1 MLLVFSIFAFI
12 TLRVVT
18 ENQLEREV
26 ENELSY
32 SQENMYEGISYVL
45 NETNM
50 LFFQI
55 IQDVLFDTMLDDSYD
70 TKENRDVLFGV
81 VMDNIRKNENIF
93 DAISIYYNDEL
104 FSEKSENLITD
115 EYIRKVQES
124 EDSITHVD
132 VISDELFLV
141 GKRIEEYSQEYDGG
155 VFFFFINEVELRKL
169 YQGLTPYEGYSFI
182 ISNDYE
188 IISHSKGE
196 NIRSV
201 LFDRTYFAE
210 SDKRTVG
217 IWNNEKSIILTNG
230 DDSFEY
236 KYQTDW
242 RIVTVLNYD
251 NVYSR
256 YNDIN
261 MYNIGIIVSVVLMSW
276 ILVYSFTK
284 VITKPFHRIVRGL
297 NKFSKTGTGSFEV
310 KSNILELQDLEVTYE
325 NMITNISNLI
335 RHKDKSAKLQREL
348 ELYALQMQI
357 KPHFLYNTL
366 DAIAWMAKIN
376 KQKDIEKLVLSLADF
391 FRISLHKGDRIIKVK
406 EEISLVNNYVI
417 IETTRMPNKF
427 DVEFD
432 VDESIFNKNTIKLIL
447 QPIVENSIQHGLSQ
461 VSRKGKL
468 IVKGYSDE
476 RFIYFEI
483 IDDGKGFEV
492 TPELLNNKSKR
503 KEGYALRNVH
513 ERIQI
518 EYGKDC
524 GLFIESEPDK
534 GTKVLVKIKDVV
546 IQ

>member
-468 IVKGYSDE
+468 IVKGYSNE
-476 RFIYFEI
+476 GFIYFEI